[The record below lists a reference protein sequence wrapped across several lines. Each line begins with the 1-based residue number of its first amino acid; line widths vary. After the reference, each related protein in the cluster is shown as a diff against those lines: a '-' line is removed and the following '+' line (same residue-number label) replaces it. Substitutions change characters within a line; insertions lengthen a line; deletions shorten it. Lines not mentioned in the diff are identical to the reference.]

1 MPNAADLKK
10 LAIKHLHRKDVQE
23 IKKTSV
29 QQVCKRKRKE
39 SLHDSIR

>member
-23 IKKTSV
+23 IKNKCATSL
-29 QQVCKRKRKE
+29 QAQKKGK
-39 SLHDSIR
+39 LA